1 MWKEQLYQYPGWVRI
16 RTILDSGAAQSIA
29 PPSMAKGVPVRPSEM
44 SSQGRSYTS
53 ADGGRIENKG
63 QQVLHVTTNEGRQ
76 GMTRCQ
82 VGDVNRPLMAV
93 SQIADAGNILQFAS
107 DGGWIYNLT
116 DESYTRFERHNNI
129 FEFNMWLNA
138 SDANGPIQEANG
150 QPGFTWPGR

>member
-1 MWKEQLYQYPGWVRI
+1 
-16 RTILDSGAAQSIA
+16 
-29 PPSMAKGVPVRPSEM
+29 M

-53 ADGGRIENKG
+53 ADGGRIENQG
-63 QQVLHVTTNEGRQ
+63 QQVLLITTNEGRQ
-76 GMTRCQ
+76 GPTRCQ
-82 VGDVNRPLMAV
+82 VGDVNRPLMSV
-93 SQIADAGNILQFAS
+93 SQIADAGNLILFAS

-129 FEFNMWLNA
+129 FEFDMWLNA